1 MALMPGRRRT
11 PKIQQQIA
19 ADAERVLHVPTAEKP
34 KGGFGPTPLQ
44 AAAKTKRNYLI
55 AGAAVGGGAVAFH
68 NMRRNAVY
76 KLYDP
81 FSDREVV
88 VGKADNTTSGTAVR
102 WLPARRPGGQFVSH
116 ANKLKV
122 IHITPKRGIDSK
134 LLHVR
139 KGLDFGHRSHVGKRF
154 DEVAKAGNAARYG
167 ASLERMAGRAK
178 EGSRLHTGLKLAQ
191 ADGVTSGA
199 VRARET
205 GRGMVESSRHGHYAA
220 QRYARSQTGRYGRAN
235 PFGTPRGIAAGQMQT
250 GRLRQAPQFRTPL
263 P

>member
-1 MALMPGRRRT
+1 MPRLPKKP

-19 ADAERVLHVPTAEKP
+19 AEAERVLHVPTAAKP
-34 KGGFGPTPLQ
+34 KGGFEPTANQ
-44 AAAKTKRNYLI
+44 VAGRTKRNYLL
-55 AGAAVGGGAVAFH
+55 AGTVLGGGGTGLYH
-68 NMRRNAVY
+68 MRRNAVY

-81 FSDREVV
+81 FTDREVV

-102 WLPARRPGGQFVSH
+102 WLPARTPSGQFVSH

-154 DEVAKAGNAARYG
+154 SEVEKAGNAARYG
-167 ASLERMAGRAK
+167 AALERMTGRAK
-178 EGSRLHTGLKLAQ
+178 EGSRLHTGLRLSQ
-191 ADGVTSGA
+191 APGVSSGA

-205 GRGMVESSRHGHYAA
+205 GRGMVEGNLPAHYAA
-220 QRYARSQTGRYGRAN
+220 RRYARSQTGRYGHAN
-235 PFGTPRGIAAGQMQT
+235 PFGTPQGMAAGRMQS
-250 GRLRQAPQFRTPL
+250 GRLRQAPQFRNPL